1 MRRSRSSRSCPT
13 RSGPRAAS
21 ARPAGFATMVGATMG
36 SATMGSATMGS
47 ATMGSATM
55 VSRAQEADVPLFR
68 RGRGDDLDED
78 LVEAPDD
85 DVQVPNDAADDRAAG
100 DEVARPAPPGR
111 PSGPWDAEDV
121 D

>member
-1 MRRSRSSRSCPT
+1 MRRSRSSRTCPT

-21 ARPAGFATMVGATMG
+21 ARPADFATMRWATMG
-36 SATMGSATMGS
+36 WAIMGS

-78 LVEAPDD
+78 LVEGSDD
-85 DVQVPNDAADDRAAG
+85 GVQAADGATDDRAAD
-100 DEVARPAPPGR
+100 DEAARPAPSGR
-111 PSGPWDAEDV
+111 PSV
-121 D
+121 